1 MKITRHNYE
10 EFFLLFVDGEL
21 SGSEKLEVEAFVAD
35 NPDLKVELD
44 LLIESVLPP
53 VSFPFNKKDLHKSV
67 KEYFPSDERILP
79 FIDGELS
86 PSETDKFILEV
97 DASPMLKEEVLVLM
111 QTRLDSSEMVS
122 FGNRSALYRREKGR
136 VVAMR
141 IIQIAVAAAVLLLM
155 FTAVWVY
162 LGIEPANNM
171 ARNNHLQQ
179 NKGSG
184 KIVRAEANE
193 DKFEGKIPNG
203 SQPELITNKRNSNQF
218 VAAESNNPAVKANR
232 LYVNVRDRVP
242 SNASQPFAPESI
254 AAEKNV
260 LPESN
265 KITPTPVP
273 LKENLPVYV
282 NQAPD
287 ELMAN
292 LPKREVGENK
302 LPVSDYNSEVIDNN
316 VYAKTAAVKEGNDNT
331 IFYLP
336 EEEVA
341 KTKVGS
347 IFKKVKRAIIRNS
360 NSKTANGITIGG
372 FQIALK

>member
-44 LLIESVLPP
+44 LLKESVLPP

-67 KEYFPSDERILP
+67 KEYYPSDERILP

-86 PSETDKFILEV
+86 PSETDKFVLEV
-97 DASPMLKEEVLVLM
+97 EVSPILKEEVLVLM
-111 QTRLDSSEMVS
+111 QTRLDSSEMIS

-162 LGIEPANNM
+162 LGKEPVHNM

-179 NKGSG
+179 KTSSG
-184 KIVRAEANE
+184 KIVRSEANE
-193 DKFEGKIPNG
+193 NKFEGKLPNG
-203 SQPELITNKRNSNQF
+203 SQPELITNKGNPNQF
-218 VAAESNNPAVKANR
+218 VAAESNNPAVKADR
-232 LYVNVRDRVP
+232 LYVNVRDRIP

-254 AAEKNV
+254 AAEKKV

-282 NQAPD
+282 NQAPA

-292 LPKREVGENK
+292 LPKREVEENK
-302 LPVSDYNSEVIDNN
+302 LPVSDFNSEVIDNN